1 MLSTV
6 ERFMVKILCLVLLLL
21 LTGEAFAEKTSSLV
35 VDVNKLKVLHQQNAR
50 EKRYP
55 ASLTKM
61 MTLYLTF
68 DALKNKKITFNSKIT
83 ISKTAALQK
92 PSKLYL
98 KPGETLTV
106 KEAIEALIIKSAN
119 DVAYGLAEKL
129 GGGSIDNF
137 VFLMN
142 KKAKRLGMKNTTFS
156 NPHGWHDPK
165 QYTTAYDMARLAI
178 ALRKYHPQY
187 FKLFSSKSFTFKG
200 QKITTHNRVL
210 LSHQEVDGIKT
221 GFTNAAGFNLVTS
234 IKNKKSNIVA
244 VVMGV
249 DSSEE
254 RDKKMIKL
262 IKPYL
267 GQKI

>member
-1 MLSTV
+1 MRTLL
-6 ERFMVKILCLVLLLL
+6 FFLVALFLIK
-21 LTGEAFAEKTSSLV
+21 GDAFAENAKIASLV
-35 VDVNKLKVLHQQNAR
+35 VDVNRLKVLHQKNAR

-68 DALKNKKITFNSKIT
+68 DALKNKKIGFNTKIP
-83 ISKTAALQK
+83 ISKAAALQK

-98 KPGETLTV
+98 KPGETITV
-106 KEAIEALIIKSAN
+106 QEAINALIIKSAN
-119 DVAYGLAEKL
+119 DVAYALAEKL
-129 GGGSIDNF
+129 GNGSLENF
-137 VFLMN
+137 ILLMN
-142 KKAKRLGMKNTTFS
+142 KKAKKLGMQSTTFA

-165 QYTTAYDMARLAI
+165 QYTTAYDMAKLAI

-200 QKITTHNRVL
+200 KKIKTYNRVL
-210 LSHQEVDGIKT
+210 LSCHEVDGIKT

-234 IKNKKSNIVA
+234 VKNKKANIVA
-244 VVMGV
+244 VILGEN
-249 DSSEE
+249 SSQE
-254 RDKKMIKL
+254 RDKKMLNL

-267 GQKI
+267 GKEIA